1 MTPEDIRSLVKD
13 ERVQILRLWFTDIL
27 GFVKGF
33 NVAVDELDRVLEEG
47 IVFDGSSIEG
57 FVRIEES
64 DLVARPDLD
73 AVYLWPPD
81 FSGERSL
88 VFICDIYTPDGRPY
102 ASDPRQVLR
111 RAIERAHSMGYE
123 YYTGPEL
130 EFFYFPTAQKPEAL
144 DAQGYFDIL
153 PFDEATRARWETFRM
168 LEEMGIHLEATHH
181 EVATSQHEIDFR
193 YQKALRMADVV
204 QITRLLVKAVAEKH
218 GIYATFMPKPIFG
231 INGSG
236 FHVHQSLFTLKPHE
250 NAFFD
255 ESDPYQLSPVGK
267 RFLAGLLR
275 HAREITAITNQWV
288 NSYKRLVVGY
298 EAPVY
303 IAWGRKNRSALVRV
317 PAFKKGK
324 GRSCRVEYRAP
335 DPGANPYFAFAAML
349 TAGLVGIEK
358 GYDLPDP
365 VEEDIY
371 AMPDEVK
378 ERYGI
383 DALPSS
389 LHEAIQVMA
398 ESEVARLALG
408 DEVFEK
414 FLKNKRAEW
423 DRYRM
428 QVTDYELREYLPRL

>member
-335 DPGANPYFAFAAML
+335 DPGTNPYFAFAAML